1 MEWMKYYVII
11 SVLVVIAAVLL
22 ILFIR
27 EYCRRKNQENKVRDE
42 VQTLQRL
49 QRDAGSIYEQLF
61 PVQLLTL
68 LGIKKVTDMTTDVQQ
83 AFKTSVMSV
92 NVLDFSNAI
101 HTMSSQ
107 QLFSTINEVFARIIP
122 AITGSGGV
130 IDNFQKAGLSAL
142 YTDNGENALTAAITM
157 CESVDH
163 LGTPEKYAGF
173 SIGLCY
179 GGVML
184 GIVGYRERIS
194 VVSMSESVS
203 LAEFLQEKAVKY
215 GSRILVTE
223 NFSQCIPGFEKNYNS
238 RFLGFFY
245 DHIREQAIR
254 IFDVYDGDLPER
266 KQSKR
271 RTRMIFEQGVECFVH
286 GDYTDARLHFV
297 EVLKADRNDLAAR
310 EYLYI
315 CDKCCNSADMGD
327 ICIEKF

>member
-1 MEWMKYYVII
+1 MEWTIYYGII
-11 SVLVVIAAVLL
+11 SGLVVIAAVLL

-27 EYCRRKNQENKVRDE
+27 EYCRRKNEENKVRDE
-42 VQTLQRL
+42 IQKLQRL
-49 QRDAGSIYEQLF
+49 QEDAGSIYEQLF
-61 PVQLLTL
+61 PVQLLKL

-83 AFKTSVMSV
+83 AFDTSVMSV
-92 NVLDFSNAI
+92 NALDFSAAI
-101 HTMSSQ
+101 HTMSAQ
-107 QLFSTINEVFARIIP
+107 QLFSTINEVFTRIIP

-142 YTDNGENALTAAITM
+142 YTERSENALTAAITM
-157 CESVDH
+157 CESMDH
-163 LGTPEKYAGF
+163 LDTPDKYTGF

-203 LAEFLQEKAVKY
+203 LAEFLQEKAVRY

-223 NFSQCIPGFEKNYNS
+223 NFARCIPGFEKNYNS
-238 RFLGFFY
+238 RFLGYFY

-271 RTRMIFEQGVECFVH
+271 RTRMIFEQGVERFVH
-286 GDYTDARLHFV
+286 GDYSEARLHFV
-297 EVLKADRNDLAAR
+297 EVLKTDRNDLAAR
-310 EYLYI
+310 EYLYV
-315 CDKCCNSADMGD
+315 CDKYCSSAVVGD